1 MPPSAQQSD
10 AQTGWNDELLAN
22 PHAVADKRKRVREMF
37 AAIAPSYD
45 INNRL
50 HSLWQDQRWRKKA
63 VKLAELKP
71 TDVVVDVACGTG
83 DLALRFVQH
92 LWHASAGT
100 DHRMGLRWGGATQ
113 VMGIDF
119 TFEMLPLA
127 RHKGR
132 NTFAPVR
139 SRPPSFLDD
148 AVAWLNGD
156 AQSLPLPDAC
166 ADVVSIAFGIR
177 NVQDPAAAMREFY
190 RVLRP
195 GGRVIILEFSL
206 PTNRLLRG
214 LYNFYF
220 RQILPRTATLISGDK
235 TGAYKYLP
243 ESVNTFIDREQMM
256 AMMRD
261 AGFVD
266 VEQHPMTF
274 GVCVCYRGRVP

>member
-1 MPPSAQQSD
+1 MPPAAQQPD
-10 AQTGWNDELLAN
+10 TQTPATAPDTAWNDQLLAN

-92 LWHASAGT
+92 LWHASAGI

-127 RHKGR
+127 RHK
-132 NTFAPVR
+132 A
-139 SRPPSFLDD
+139 
-148 AVAWLNGD
+148 
-156 AQSLPLPDAC
+156 
-166 ADVVSIAFGIR
+166 
-177 NVQDPAAAMREFY
+177 
-190 RVLRP
+190 
-195 GGRVIILEFSL
+195 
-206 PTNRLLRG
+206 
-214 LYNFYF
+214 
-220 RQILPRTATLISGDK
+220 
-235 TGAYKYLP
+235 
-243 ESVNTFIDREQMM
+243 
-256 AMMRD
+256 
-261 AGFVD
+261 
-266 VEQHPMTF
+266 
-274 GVCVCYRGRVP
+274 